1 LLIGKVSSKFLEN
14 LLAVAH
20 QYFGLTFV
28 IVTNATNYAIL
39 INKITIPRNNYYY
52 KVVFIFLTVLLLSLA
67 ILTSTAHATNTPIYK
82 SETSKKH
89 SLYGAMI
96 NSSAANPLIRNSTTA
111 PTYSVIASH
120 NLTTTLVA
128 TTISHVH
135 TLSNA
140 PALLRGSL
148 SPILTKSNVRNSLFV
163 KTRSPDLIMDSNHH
177 SDLSKSKSSVT
188 SAFKNVI
195 HNALGSKDKITKIA
209 FITPSFTAAA
219 YSNSFY
225 VFYSLYQ
232 NLPPGKN
239 VTADIHLLTSKVIDK
254 KIGSAASRGML
265 YLYKNIESLI
275 PKSKID
281 ILTDADVDAGDIFAA
296 KNGFNKYNI
305 LVIGHQEY
313 VTQQEYDNLKH
324 FVSSGGTMIILDG
337 NVFYAEVKY
346 NRNTHTVTL
355 VKGHGWAFNG
365 KSAWKSVSERWK
377 EETSQWIGSNY
388 LCFRCGITFSH
399 NPFGYKQH
407 EEQYITNSHDVILF
421 NFGASMPIH
430 NHNNQSQVI
439 LAPSRLLVDRK
450 AQVPVDRKHI
460 IATYELRYQKGK
472 VIALGIYAD
481 DIITNNKF
489 DKYIDGLLLRYVN

>member
-1 LLIGKVSSKFLEN
+1 M
-14 LLAVAH
+14 
-20 QYFGLTFV
+20 
-28 IVTNATNYAIL
+28 
-39 INKITIPRNNYYY
+39 
-52 KVVFIFLTVLLLSLA
+52 
-67 ILTSTAHATNTPIYK
+67 HA
-82 SETSKKH
+82 S
-89 SLYGAMI
+89 
-96 NSSAANPLIRNSTTA
+96 
-111 PTYSVIASH
+111 
-120 NLTTTLVA
+120 
-128 TTISHVH
+128 
-135 TLSNA
+135 SNA
-140 PALLRGSL
+140 PTLLRGSL
-148 SPILTKSNVRNSLFV
+148 SSSLTKSNGGASLFV
-163 KTRSPDLIMDSNHH
+163 KTHSPDLLMDSNHH
-177 SDLSKSKSSVT
+177 HDLSKSPMS

-225 VFYSLYQ
+225 VFYTRYQ

-239 VTADIHLLTSKVIDK
+239 VTTDLNLLTRKVTARK
-254 KIGSAASRGML
+254 TGSSASSHGML

-275 PKSKID
+275 PKSKMD
-281 ILTDADVDAGDIFAA
+281 ILTDADVDAGAIFAA
-296 KNGFNKYNI
+296 KNGLNKYDI

-365 KSAWKSVSERWK
+365 KSAWKSVSERWR

-388 LCFRCGITFSH
+388 LCFRCGITFSN

-407 EEQYITNSHDVILF
+407 EEQYITNPHDIILL
-421 NFGASMPIH
+421 NYGASMPIH
-430 NHNNQSQVI
+430 NNNQSQVI
-439 LAPSRLLVDRK
+439 LAPSRLLVNK
-450 AQVPVDRKHI
+450 NAQVQVDNKHI
-460 IATYELRYQKGK
+460 IATYELRYQKGR

-481 DIITNNKF
+481 DVITSNKF
-489 DKYIDGLLLRYVN
+489 DKYFDGLLLKYVD